1 MKVIDGNKAWQTR
14 WDLLLRYRTIEII
27 ALWEGRLTTNHLCDT
42 FGIGRQQASKDIN
55 TYNNDCAPGN
65 LEYDK
70 TLKGYKPS
78 KTFKP
83 VYTSGNADEYLHLL
97 NRNDDLSQTFS
108 SLPLSTA
115 NTEVINAPARQLAPA
130 LIRNIVQAARQCRRI
145 DVDYVSLVNPDHEGR
160 VIVPHTLV
168 FTGLRWHVRGWC
180 EKNSEYRDFVLSR
193 FRGVPELM
201 DLSGHT
207 VAEDLDWH
215 TDVEVRLVTNAE
227 LNKAQRQVVAEDYG
241 MVDGKLA
248 MTTRGPLVQYLLQ
261 ELRVEPNAKD
271 MSARSQPIVVSNR
284 KEISRWLFA

>member
-1 MKVIDGNKAWQTR
+1 MKVIEGKKTWETR

-65 LEYDK
+65 LKYDK

-78 KTFKP
+78 TVFKP
-83 VYTSGNADEYLHLL
+83 VYTSGSADEYLHLL
-97 NRNDDLSQTFS
+97 NRNDDLSQTFT

-115 NTEVINAPARQLAPA
+115 NTEVINAPTRKLAPE

-145 DVDYVSLVNPDHEGR
+145 DVDYVSLVNPDNEGR
-160 VIVPHTLV
+160 IIVPHTLV

-180 EKNSEYRDFVLSR
+180 EKNREYRDFVLSR

-207 VAEDLDWH
+207 VAEDVDWH
-215 TDVEVRLVTNAE
+215 TGVEVRLVPNPE
-227 LNKAQRQVVAEDYG
+227 FNKAQRQVVAEDYG
-241 MVDGKLA
+241 MVDGKLTL
-248 MTTRGPLVQYLLQ
+248 TTSGPLVQYLLQ
-261 ELRVEPNAKD
+261 EMRVEPNATD

-284 KEISRWLFA
+284 KEISRWLFV